1 MTRATQDSHPS
12 KNQRMPSF
20 AAAKLA
26 EKYQKRL
33 ASKDSTSCH
42 AGQVKNMLNCHAARL
57 QTGGL
62 LYFVKNQFAWL
73 LQNLWFQTK

>member
-33 ASKDSTSCH
+33 ASKDSTSCR
-42 AGQVKNMLNCHAARL
+42 AGQVENMHNN
-57 QTGGL
+57 QTGNPLAKQAG
-62 LYFVKNQFAWL
+62 
-73 LQNLWFQTK
+73 